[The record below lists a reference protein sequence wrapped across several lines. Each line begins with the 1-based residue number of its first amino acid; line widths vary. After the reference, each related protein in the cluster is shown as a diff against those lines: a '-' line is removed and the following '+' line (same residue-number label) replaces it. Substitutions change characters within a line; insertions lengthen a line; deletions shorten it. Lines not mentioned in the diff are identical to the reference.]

1 MCFNPSTKK
10 QTTIFIN
17 RDGFQPIYKKNKQ
30 QLGFSQ
36 NKLSKQLKKI
46 NMSWEIVKL
55 GDVVKMV
62 TGKTPPT
69 SNKDYFD
76 GEYLW
81 VNPSDFGSKYILE
94 SKRTITQK
102 AVDEK
107 KCNLLPKGTILL
119 SCIGDIGKIGIL
131 NNQGA
136 SNQQITGLITKEN
149 VFPDYLYYYLI
160 NNKSQ
165 LESLANKAVVAILN
179 NERLRD
185 LDVVLPPL
193 HIQKQIAQILDTAD
207 ALKRKDQQLLKKYD
221 ELAQAIFIDMFG
233 DPVKNE
239 KGWEVKKIGSF
250 IKDIEVGSSY
260 GGENKNLDEGELGVL
275 KVSAVTSGTFRS
287 DEYKAVRKTLIQ
299 KKPIFIKQGD
309 FLFSRANTRDL
320 VGATC
325 IVDQNYNHLFL
336 SDKIWKIVF
345 NNEKCNS
352 IFMKSIL
359 SQKSVRYELNKT
371 ATGTSGSMLNISMQK
386 LKDLSIIIPP
396 IALQNNYGEIYS
408 DLQKVRRNSEIANTN
423 SNNLFQTLIQKA
435 FNNELVTE

>member
-1 MCFNPSTKK
+1 
-10 QTTIFIN
+10 
-17 RDGFQPIYKKNKQ
+17 
-30 QLGFSQ
+30 
-36 NKLSKQLKKI
+36 
-46 NMSWEIVKL
+46 MSWEIVKL

-239 KGWEVKKIGSF
+239 KGWEVKKL
-250 IKDIEVGSSY
+250 
-260 GGENKNLDEGELGVL
+260 GGEFKSIRYGTGSPPKYSEQGIPFLRATNIKAGRIEKKGMVFLSEKEAQKIAKCFVNEGDLIIVR
-275 KVSAVTSGTFRS
+275 SG
-287 DEYKAVRKTLIQ
+287 
-299 KKPIFIKQGD
+299 
-309 FLFSRANTRDL
+309 ANTGDCAYISEEYANCLAGYDL
-320 VGATC
+320 IIEMEKVKSRFY
-325 IVDQNYNHLFL
+325 NYFL
-336 SDKIWKIVF
+336 
-345 NNEKCNS
+345 NS
-352 IFMKSIL
+352 IWGKAIIEKL
-359 SQKSVRYELNKT
+359 SRRAGQPHLN
-371 ATGTSGSMLNISMQK
+371 SEQVSNIECISPKYYLLEKFNFVIDRIEK
-386 LKDLSIIIPP
+386 LRKLSIET
-396 IALQNNYGEIYS
+396 NN
-408 DLQKVRRNSEIANTN
+408 V
-423 SNNLFQTLIQKA
+423 NNDLFQTLIQKA

>member
-1 MCFNPSTKK
+1 
-10 QTTIFIN
+10 
-17 RDGFQPIYKKNKQ
+17 
-30 QLGFSQ
+30 
-36 NKLSKQLKKI
+36 
-46 NMSWEIVKL
+46 MSWEIVKL

-239 KGWEVKKIGSF
+239 KGWEVKKLKDICVKIADGTHFSPPNQVNGIPYITAKHLKKDIVDF
-250 IKDIEVGSSY
+250 YCNPTYINQKDHAEIFSRCNPVKGDVLYIKDGATTGIAAVNEYDFEFSMLSS
-260 GGENKNLDEGELGVL
+260 L
-275 KVSAVTSGTFRS
+275 A
-287 DEYKAVRKTLIQ
+287 LIKPQ
-299 KKPIFIKQGD
+299 KKLMNSYYLSCYLNHEVIKQE
-309 FLFSRANTRDL
+309 LIRSYMT
-320 VGATC
+320 GAAIKRFT
-325 IVDQNYNHLFL
+325 L
-336 SDKIWKIVF
+336 DKINKFDIMLPPVELQNLFESRWK
-345 NNEKCNS
+345 KLHQ
-352 IFMKSIL
+352 SIL
-359 SQKSVRYELNKT
+359 SIKDSKSSTLF
-371 ATGTSGSMLNISMQK
+371 
-386 LKDLSIIIPP
+386 
-396 IALQNNYGEIYS
+396 
-408 DLQKVRRNSEIANTN
+408 NS
-423 SNNLFQTLIQKA
+423 LIQKA